1 MEDLVDKV
9 GEEGNCLMDLE
20 VFLEGEVEVHWLM
33 KRRII
38 H

>member
-20 VFLEGEVEVHWLM
+20 AFLEGEMHWLM
-33 KRRII
+33 KRRMI